1 MYRFFAE
8 IEYHF
13 SGINAQASIVG
24 SHGNCMFDIIRNSQT
39 SRVTSGGG
47 LVTKSCSIL
56 VSLWT
61 VVHQALCPWDFPGK
75 NTGVGSHFLLQGI
88 FLTQGSNP
96 GLLHC
101 RQILY
106 QWRYQGSPQ
115 SNYIILHFR
124 QQCECFSSSHPWQH
138 LVLSLF
144 FSFNHFDKYIEV
156 TSVSIWIFL
165 ITNDVEHLFMCLFA
179 IWIFCSVK
187 CLCLLPIFQLDF
199 VFVFVFF

>member
-1 MYRFFAE
+1 MYRFFTE

-13 SGINAQASIVG
+13 SGINFQASIVG

-39 SRVTSGGG
+39 SRVTSGG

-56 VSLWT
+56 VTSWT
-61 VVHQALCPWDFPGK
+61 VVHQALCSWDFPGK

-124 QQCECFSSSHPWQH
+124 QQCECFSSSHPCQH

-156 TSVSIWIFL
+156 TRVSIWIFL
-165 ITNDVEHLFMCLFA
+165 ITNNISSCVYLPSEYSVQRTVCVDCLFSN
-179 IWIFCSVK
+179 WILGVCVCF
-187 CLCLLPIFQLDF
+187 LM
-199 VFVFVFF
+199 